1 MFLTHYFKAQIAIS
15 PDKSEWNRDSVNQFC
30 YFKVNNISVLLYIFS
45 FIASHNGI
53 KMVYL

>member
-53 KMVYL
+53 NMVYL